1 MMFLILAL
9 VFVGTTAFAVVGS
22 QMFTWEPETPFAGGN
37 QGSPVVR
44 PDGTVYQGVD
54 FSIPDD
60 LEFHFTTGPYS
71 HWTADP
77 GQPGYQSW
85 GPAENLEGYG
95 NYLDRYLTKSQLD
108 EMQATDPEAQLAFN
122 WSIQYDPDKSPYE
135 ARQSEAPG
143 DLSFGFPIPTEAE
156 VKVHA
161 DFVWKLPEKV
171 PGEKQDPPERTLESD
186 VISTTV
192 PVGKGRPAVWGEM
205 KAKLEDNTD
214 FTFIPMNDLSLTV
227 GDTTV
232 RSPYADGDPEGR
244 IDFGYDRMQAG
255 AYVCT
260 YYSLA
265 GQSDRSVPENFV
277 AVTVYVKDAD
287 GDRVDLGSK
296 MFTAVP
302 LNLFGGRTNSTEA
315 QAALNVVPWN
325 EPCDPPT
332 IASTTPALKGEPNLS
347 KLEPGVYTLLAD
359 SAANG
364 YNEASTGNVIGSI
377 TVMGITGVSV
387 DPASSSVEKG
397 GTRQFTANVDVLET
411 DQDKLGDKTVT
422 WSVSGQKSRDTKI
435 DPKTGLLA
443 VGEDEKAGTAL
454 TVTAE
459 SVFDNNGQGRKQGEA
474 QVTVTEPDHSV
485 TNGTSEIQP
494 GHDGH
499 WEFSGK
505 FANLSRL
512 SLNGT
517 DFTIIP
523 ESATK
528 AQLKYPGYN
537 GVAGIAEEGSVKVTL
552 YKEFLAT
559 LPAGEYKLEA
569 AFDDGGV
576 QNIGSAQFTVI
587 REETQPTATATA
599 APTATT
605 APTGAPKTGDETN
618 VWLWLV
624 LAAAGSAGIIWFVHR
639 NKKAEAP
646 K

>member
-1 MMFLILAL
+1 MKKGKKSKLTLMVSLMLAL
-9 VFVGTTAFAVVGS
+9 VFAGSVAVAAAGPGLN
-22 QMFTWEPETPFAGGN
+22 WTPDPAFAGGN

-44 PDGTVYQGVD
+44 PDGIVFQGVKLKL
-54 FSIPDD
+54 PDD
-60 LEFHFTTGPYS
+60 MEFHFTTGPYY

-77 GQPGYQSW
+77 GQPGQSSW
-85 GPAENLEGYG
+85 GPADNLEGYD
-95 NYLDRYLTKSQLD
+95 NYLDLNLTKSQL
-108 EMQATDPEAQLAFN
+108 EATQATDPEAQLAFN

-161 DFVWKLPEKV
+161 DFVWKLPEKA
-171 PGEKQDPPERTLESD
+171 PGDKQDPPERTLESD

-192 PVGKGRPAVWGEM
+192 PVGKGQPAVWGEM

-214 FTFIPMNDLSLTV
+214 FTFIPMNDLALVV

-232 RSPYADGDPEGR
+232 KSPYAYGDPEGR

-265 GQSDRSVPENFV
+265 GQSDRSVPENFA

-287 GDRVDLGSK
+287 GKRVDLGSK

-302 LNLFGGRTNSTEA
+302 LNLFGGRTDSA
-315 QAALNVVPWN
+315 APQAALNVVPWN
-325 EPCDPPT
+325 EPCDAPT
-332 IASTTPALKGEPNLS
+332 IANDTPALKGTPNLS
-347 KLEPGVYTLLAD
+347 RLKPGVYTLMAD
-359 SAANG
+359 LAANG
-364 YNEASTGNVIGSI
+364 YNEASAGNEIGSV
-377 TVMGITGVSV
+377 TVVGITEVSV
-387 DPASSSVEKG
+387 DPASSSVER
-397 GTRQFTANVDVLET
+397 GTARQFTANVKAPET
-411 DQDKLGDKTVT
+411 DNAKIKNKTVT
-422 WSVSGQKSRDTKI
+422 WSISGQKSADTEI
-435 DPKTGLLA
+435 DPQTGVLT
-443 VGEDEKAGTAL
+443 VGFGEPAGNAI

-459 SVFDNNGQGRKQGEA
+459 SVFDNNGLGRVRGEA
-474 QVTVTEPDHSV
+474 TATVVEPDHSV
-485 TNGTSEIQP
+485 TNGTSEIKRGQ
-494 GHDGH
+494 DGN
-499 WEFSGK
+499 WEFAGK
-505 FANLSRL
+505 FANLSSL

-517 DFTIIP
+517 DFTIVP

-569 AFDDGGV
+569 TFDDGGV
-576 QNIGSAQFTVI
+576 RNIGSAQFTI
-587 REETQPTATATA
+587 AAGAQPAK
-599 APTATT
+599 APR
-605 APTGAPKTGDETN
+605 TGDETG
-618 VWLWLV
+618 VWPWIV
-624 LAAAGSAGIIWFVHR
+624 LAAAAAAGIAWFAYR
-639 NKKAEAP
+639 NKKAEASE
-646 K
+646 